1 MGLSL
6 FNVLQTQMYPEL
18 EYTQKRHFKSL
29 PEESLYGNLSTC
41 SGTCSLQAEMKRHP
55 S

>member
-6 FNVLQTQMYPEL
+6 FNVLQTQMYPGL
-18 EYTQKRHFKSL
+18 EYAQKRHFKSL

-41 SGTCSLQAEMKRHP
+41 QLQAAEQAEMKRHP